1 MQSDFQVDSQTMGR
15 AVVLA
20 LSGELDL
27 LSSPVLEQALERVC
41 ESDAELILVDL
52 RRLEFMDSTGLHRLI
67 AGQQR
72 TIESGRRF
80 GVVRGGAEQVQR
92 LFDLTGVDDLLTV
105 VDSPEELLEI
115 DQAPGT
121 P

>member
-27 LSSPVLEQALERVC
+27 LSSPILEQALEPAY
-41 ESDAELILVDL
+41 ESDADVILVDL

-67 AGQQR
+67 AAQQR

-80 GVVRGGAEQVQR
+80 GVVRGAEQVQR
-92 LFDLTGVDDLLTV
+92 LFDLTGAAELLTV
-105 VDSPEELLEI
+105 VDSPQELLEV
-115 DQAPGT
+115 DQAPGAS
-121 P
+121 